1 MRNKVIF
8 LFAVVLLYLIP
19 SLILQG
25 IYGPSFGFWA
35 GEDSWVPDGKGG
47 WVEHGHP
54 STPPPDEPSVE
65 VPIWVRYIP
74 IFLPGL
80 LLFLFLFTP
89 LTRYIETRP
98 AKTEQEEPEEESPER
113 SSSTE

>member
-1 MRNKVIF
+1 MRNKLLFLIAVI
-8 LFAVVLLYLIP
+8 LLYLIP

-25 IYGPSFGFWA
+25 IYGPSYGFLS
-35 GEDSWVPDGKGG
+35 GEDCWQPDGNGG

-54 STPPPDEPSVE
+54 NTPMPAEPSVN
-65 VPIWVRYIP
+65 VPMGVRYIP

-89 LTRYIETRP
+89 LTRYLESRP
-98 AKTEQEEPEEESPER
+98 PGTAGTDDEPEP
-113 SSSTE
+113 TQ

>member
-8 LFAVVLLYLIP
+8 LFAVVLLYLVP

-25 IYGPSFGFWA
+25 IYGPSYGLWS
-35 GEDSWVPDGKGG
+35 GEDCWVPDGSGG

-54 STPPPDEPSVE
+54 RTPPPDEPSVD
-65 VPIWVRYIP
+65 VPMWVRYIP

-98 AKTEQEEPEEESPER
+98 GPVAEEETEEPDEKDSPAQ
-113 SSSTE
+113 